1 MRKGWLLLHASCD
14 FCCTILTYISLI
26 FWMRHNGRSLYWASS
41 IFITPKNEICFLR
54 HEGVAPTWHCHAL
67 ALLAP
72 NSWDQEL
79 SADVKFSSVLWMVL
93 SEYWKRL
100 EKIFRFFGNENELS
114 SSTVDIFA
122 VQCGGHVWNLAVN
135 WQKGEYFDS
144 WTFCGF
150 WDLENSIDVKLL

>member
-1 MRKGWLLLHASCD
+1 MFLVS
-14 FCCTILTYISLI
+14 SLSSKKSMKTSRQVVI
-26 FWMRHNGRSLYWASS
+26 HFLEETLHNGRSLYWASS

-114 SSTVDIFA
+114 SSNVSGYTKSRIYAGKKYKKVIF
-122 VQCGGHVWNLAVN
+122 WKTLT
-135 WQKGEYFDS
+135 EIEIF
-144 WTFCGF
+144 FCFRFEWIPWRPGT
-150 WDLENSIDVKLL
+150 LN